1 METGLYVV
9 PGHYA
14 LAVSGRWRDHLVA
27 SPGTGASPWPVT
39 SWPAYAV
46 GTALD
51 GARRLIERVT
61 GNPRSDV
68 VGSRRVPEARWL
80 ELVVTVADDVVDV
93 DGTVR
98 EGTTLPIGPTGG
110 RELVVGRGGYLYAF
124 ANDAWTGDPLQRRR
138 GEPVGDQAP
147 LTGTSTGRGD
157 MSRRG
162 CPSSE

>member
-1 METGLYVV
+1 VETGLYVV

-124 ANDAWTGDPLQRRR
+124 ANDAWTGDLSNAGAVSLWVTRLP
-138 GEPVGDQAP
+138 
-147 LTGTSTGRGD
+147 
-157 MSRRG
+157 
-162 CPSSE
+162 